1 MAWSHESSN
10 HPISGADLSNRSKL
24 ALDLPK
30 ITPRPPVPPKVYKKV
45 LGYIS
50 SALSATS
57 TPSRGA
63 AKFRNDIS
71 NSPLSTP
78 SKTVRPGPPSTPR
91 TGKSSRVLSDHQ
103 GLEEEEVPEWI
114 MPAVRA
120 LCKALKWPEA
130 APHVFAG
137 ISSVLKAQKEL
148 QTEMRTPSRKR
159 KRIYGNS
166 ADDIA
171 RARITEGD
179 YTALI
184 TVIVFY
190 TISKLDVASEP
201 HDSVQQRRLAI
212 KTLAKYDSQQAQQ
225 EDDAIANIERLTQ
238 EAQNGWLDMEWYRN
252 ISKND
257 DANGNDAAEVS
268 HSVEDEL
275 ADDSDAVITGR
286 QAKKLMADDGT
297 TSFRGGLGTMFNDST
312 DWLSEA
318 RKADYVAW
326 KSRIISEIN
335 AIESDQSEIRKA
347 TPSMT

>member
-1 MAWSHESSN
+1 M
-10 HPISGADLSNRSKL
+10 
-24 ALDLPK
+24 
-30 ITPRPPVPPKVYKKV
+30 PPKVYKKV

-71 NSPLSTP
+71 NSPLLTP
-78 SKTVRPGPPSTPR
+78 SKTARPGPPSTPR

-103 GLEEEEVPEWI
+103 RLEEEEVPEWI

-137 ISSVLKAQKEL
+137 ISSVLKSQKEL
-148 QTEMRTPSRKR
+148 QAEIHTPSRKR

-171 RARITEGD
+171 GARITERD
-179 YTALI
+179 YAALI
-184 TVIVFY
+184 TVIAFY
-190 TISKLDVASEP
+190 AISELDIGSEP
-201 HDSVQQRRLAI
+201 HDSVQQRKLAL
-212 KTLAKYDSQQAQQ
+212 KTLAKYDPQRPQR

-238 EAQNGWLDMEWYRN
+238 EAQNGWLEMEWYRN

-257 DANGNDAAEVS
+257 DTNGHTAREVS
-268 HSVEDEL
+268 RGVEDEL

-286 QAKKLMADDGT
+286 QAKKLMADDDAA
-297 TSFRGGLGTMFNDST
+297 SFRGGFGTMFNDST

-318 RKADYVAW
+318 RKADYVVW

-335 AIESDQSEIRKA
+335 AIESEQSIEIRKV
-347 TPSMT
+347 TPSIA